1 MTRRLPLVVGLFF
14 AASATAPAGADTPT
28 IPPDYL
34 CKPQQT
40 ATLSAGA
47 QTATTPLDYLCKPQP
62 ATAPG
67 GADTATIPRD
77 YQCKPQPTATGGAET
92 ATAPLDYLCK
102 PQPATVS
109 APAEEQHAENAGP
122 ADVTPHPENDTAE
135 VAAPAAPAPPAKT
148 RVGEP
153 LPTIEDLPQYKFAR
167 SVEKSPVAGGNAESR
182 YLTILYGMIKQ
193 HLHESPD
200 LRLDLANKHGIVD
213 FYVDQGG
220 NLTGRKLVA
229 SSGSPNLDS
238 AAMTAI
244 AAAAPYPAPP
254 NWRPVSLNYNFG
266 KSAQLN
272 TDVSA
277 TAAPAPIVPSVP
289 PPAVGQPATA
299 PASADTATAPASA
312 DTATAPASADTA
324 TAPATPTHRFNQVGV
339 ADNTLI
345 IGHFA
350 SANPDCTSS
359 GKTFVRVSHPPNHG
373 GVTMRE
379 GFGFSY
385 FENKPQCNSTK
396 LSGVTVDYLPE
407 GGFTGSD
414 EFVLDVINQTGYEAL
429 VTYSLTIK

>member
-14 AASATAPAGADTPT
+14 ATSATAPVGADTPT

-77 YQCKPQPTATGGAET
+77 YRCKPQPTAPGGAET

-109 APAEEQHAENAGP
+109 APAEEQRGERAAGGR
-122 ADVTPHPENDTAE
+122 DPHPENDTAE
-135 VAAPAAPAPPAKT
+135 VAAPAAPAPPAKAP
-148 RVGEP
+148 VGAP
-153 LPTIEDLPQYKFAR
+153 LPTIQDLPQYKFAR
-167 SVEKSPVAGGNAESR
+167 SVEQSPVAGGNSESR
-182 YLTILYGMIKQ
+182 YLTIIYGMIKQ

-200 LRLDLANKHGIVD
+200 LRLDLANRHGIVD
-213 FYVDQGG
+213 FYVDNGG

-229 SSGSPNLDS
+229 SSGSSDLDM
-238 AAMTAI
+238 AVMNAI
-244 AAAAPYPAPP
+244 AAEAPYPAPP
-254 NWRPVSLNYNFG
+254 NWSPVSLNYNFG

-272 TDVSA
+272 TNTSASA
-277 TAAPAPIVPSVP
+277 TPAPIVPSVP
-289 PPAVGQPATA
+289 PTAPAVGQPATD
-299 PASADTATAPASA
+299 PASAE
-312 DTATAPASADTA
+312 TA
-324 TAPATPTHRFNQVGV
+324 TAPATPTLRFSEVGV

-350 SANPDCTSS
+350 STNPDCTPS
-359 GKTFVRVSHPPNHG
+359 GKTFVRISRRPSH
-373 GVTMRE
+373 GVITMRE
-379 GFGFSY
+379 GLASLIS
-385 FENKPQCNSTK
+385 KKCHSAIQLNSK
-396 LSGVTVDYLPE
+396 VSE
-407 GGFTGSD
+407 
-414 EFVLDVINQTGYEAL
+414 
-429 VTYSLTIK
+429 

>member
-14 AASATAPAGADTPT
+14 AASAIAPAAADTPT

-67 GADTATIPRD
+67 GADTATIPGD
-77 YQCKPQPTATGGAET
+77 YRCKPQPTAPGGAET

-109 APAEEQHAENAGP
+109 APAEEQNAENARP

-135 VAAPAAPAPPAKT
+135 VAAPPAPPAQAPAW
-148 RVGEP
+148 VP
-153 LPTIEDLPQYKFAR
+153 PTIENLPQYKFAR
-167 SVEKSPVAGGNAESR
+167 SVEKSPVAGGNSVSR
-182 YLTILYGMIKQ
+182 YDD
-193 HLHESPD
+193 HLWD
-200 LRLDLANKHGIVD
+200 DQTALAREPGPPPRPRQHGIVD

-229 SSGSPNLDS
+229 SSGSSDLDS
-238 AAMTAI
+238 AVMTAI

-254 NWRPVSLNYNFG
+254 NWSPVSLNYNFG
-266 KSAQLN
+266 KSAELN
-272 TDVSA
+272 TNPSA
-277 TAAPAPIVPSVP
+277 SAAPAPPIVPSVP
-289 PPAVGQPATA
+289 TPAVGQA
-299 PASADTATAPASA
+299 ASAE
-312 DTATAPASADTA
+312 TA
-324 TAPATPTHRFNQVGV
+324 TAPATPTLRFSEVGV
-339 ADNTLI
+339 ADNTVI

-350 SANPDCTSS
+350 STNPDCTSS
-359 GKTFVRVSHPPNHG
+359 GKTFVRISRRPSH
-373 GVTMRE
+373 GVITMRE
-379 GFGFSY
+379 GLGFTN
-385 FENKPQCNSTK
+385 FEKMPQCNSTK
-396 LSGVTVDYLPE
+396 LQGVRVEYLPE
-407 GGFTGSD
+407 RGFTGSD
-414 EFVLDVINQTGYEAL
+414 EVELDVISQIGYEVL